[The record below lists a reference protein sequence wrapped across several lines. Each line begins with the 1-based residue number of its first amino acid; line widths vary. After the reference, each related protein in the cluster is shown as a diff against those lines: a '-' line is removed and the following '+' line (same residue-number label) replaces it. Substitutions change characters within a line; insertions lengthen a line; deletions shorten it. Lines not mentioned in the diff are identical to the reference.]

1 VSRPRAA
8 WRAWVAGWGRAF
20 GWLSGDRKFREAM
33 HENRVASLDALRRY
47 DAEHGTS
54 LARLAA
60 DPERWRS

>member
-1 VSRPRAA
+1 MTRIRRFIARFPD
-8 WRAWVAGWGRAF
+8 
-20 GWLSGDRKFREAM
+20 WLSGGQREFREAM
-33 HENRVASLDALRRY
+33 YENRVASLDALRRY